1 MTLEGVI
8 GRRSSAAMDM
18 DMDMDMEWKGR
29 TQQER

>member
-18 DMDMDMEWKGR
+18 DMDMEWKGR